1 MEKQLKVSAEM
12 IGKFVNRYLYTDIQ
26 QVGQIVGTKGK
37 TTIIIELYE
46 ASENKSKME
55 FIPGGFSAIC
65 LNNHSQDYDFTAT
78 GKMIEMRIGKAFYKQ
93 YEIEQKPYK
102 HYDYNF

>member
-1 MEKQLKVSAEM
+1 MEKQLQVSAEL

-26 QVGQIVGTKGK
+26 QVGKIVGIKGK

-46 ASENKSKME
+46 ASENKTKME
-55 FIPGGFSAIC
+55 FIPGGFAGHCI
-65 LNNHSQDYDFTAT
+65 NNWNQDYDFTPT
-78 GKMIEMRIGKAFYKQ
+78 GEIIEKRIGKRFYKSYGIDQ
-93 YEIEQKPYK
+93 ELHK